1 MSNKTN
7 VPSLDSGGSSRLAAQ
22 ARSLSLEFIQSQRS
36 EEGERKMK
44 DEGSGRGGG

>member
-7 VPSLDSGGSSRLAAQ
+7 VPSLDSGGSRLAAQ

-44 DEGSGRGGG
+44 DEGSGR